1 MLANILKK
9 VRRILVLLDSRLL
22 QVLNQERSP
31 FLLYSDVLR
40 RHELT
45 HRTPEPDSGSAVAD
59 NPVATRRQRRAQ
71 FACDRC
77 ARYKIRCNGRLPC
90 TQCLQKS
97 LACTLERP
105 RPGSEQEKDSQ
116 EKLSIH
122 AATQLDTTAAPGD
135 NPLSHMSSAYAT
147 PSVK

>member
-9 VRRILVLLDSRLL
+9 VRQILVLLHPRLL
-22 QVLNQERSP
+22 EDPNQERSP
-31 FLLYSDVLR
+31 LLLYSDVLR

-45 HRTPEPDSGSAVAD
+45 HRTPEPDSGSAVAH
-59 NPVATRRQRRAQ
+59 NPVATQRQRRAQ

-90 TQCLQKS
+90 IQCLQKS

-116 EKLSIH
+116 EELSIH
-122 AATQLDTTAAPGD
+122 AATQLDTTAASGN
-135 NPLSHMSSAYAT
+135 NPLSHMSSAYVT